1 MRHSDLIKSDIC
13 TATQQGQYQL
23 ILFDGMS
30 AANHV
35 AGLTPRDD
43 PFKYNILQPSV
54 QVLEYI
60 VTFSQSA
67 ISIYLRG

>member
-1 MRHSDLIKSDIC
+1 M
-13 TATQQGQYQL
+13 T

-60 VTFSQSA
+60 GQ
-67 ISIYLRG
+67 